1 MFPEQK
7 ISTTDH
13 AIALRGTPSRRR
25 IGASSWPV
33 RLFDGL
39 LAWHTRHQQRQHLR
53 QLDDRLLKDIGLS
66 RADFEMECSKPFWR
80 S

>member
-7 ISTTDH
+7 ISTTNP

-25 IGASSWPV
+25 IGASSWAV
-33 RLFDGL
+33 RLFGGL

-66 RADFEMECSKPFWR
+66 RADVEWECAKPVWR
-80 S
+80 P